1 MFSFFFVTRG
11 LSRANVGV
19 YWGLSRVTQGVTWGQ
34 SGINLLICG
43 SFRGAFRVF
52 ARCTRSSIRVYV
64 RGYMHVFWEIY
75 IYRGSI
81 CVLSGVYWVSVSNFI
96 FWLFIVYPLFAKYL
110 FQHTFCVSLLVKLST
125 LKPNVLAIL
134 HHFCNIYAV
143 TVTAITQVLAYKIIE
158 KC

>member
-1 MFSFFFVTRG
+1 MFSFFCHSGSFEGQCGG
-11 LSRANVGV
+11 LLGSIQSN
-19 YWGLSRVTQGVTWGQ
+19 SGVTWGQ